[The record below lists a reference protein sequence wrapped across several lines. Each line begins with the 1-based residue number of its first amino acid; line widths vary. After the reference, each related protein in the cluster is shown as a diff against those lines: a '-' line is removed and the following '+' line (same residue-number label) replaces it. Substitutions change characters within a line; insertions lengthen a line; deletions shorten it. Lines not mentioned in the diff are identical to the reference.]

1 MKNLKLFNLT
11 LLAISI
17 FSFSGVA
24 NAEYK
29 MGKDYTRIDN
39 PLPVKQDGVVEVMEV
54 FWYGCGACYTFDG
67 PVNGWKKTLPN
78 DVDFSKLPITWA
90 AIHQRHAALY
100 YTIEALNLSESTHSA
115 VFVAIHKEKNF
126 LNSDKS
132 IIKFLKGFGVAPE
145 TSEAYLKS
153 FAVKQKVSR
162 GIKIAKQLKLSSTPM
177 LIIDGTYIITQK
189 RSFEEMFKVAEY
201 VVEMQRSRS

>member
-54 FWYGCGACYTFDG
+54 FWYAVVLATLSMVRLMAG
-67 PVNGWKKTLPN
+67 KK
-78 DVDFSKLPITWA
+78 
-90 AIHQRHAALY
+90 H
-100 YTIEALNLSESTHSA
+100 
-115 VFVAIHKEKNF
+115 F
-126 LNSDKS
+126 LM
-132 IIKFLKGFGVAPE
+132 
-145 TSEAYLKS
+145 
-153 FAVKQKVSR
+153 
-162 GIKIAKQLKLSSTPM
+162 M
-177 LIIDGTYIITQK
+177 LIFQSYL
-189 RSFEEMFKVAEY
+189 
-201 VVEMQRSRS
+201 